1 MAQLYRD
8 QYYHYVNTATTT
20 GVKENPTWTRE
31 GTGVESLSV
40 SFNPNKDTYKTILNR
55 TSQTTFNNYELSTSV
70 SDKRC
75 YSEDAMYDYL
85 NTLRKTATAGET
97 QVIEVN
103 TAKSAG
109 VGSYEAVMY
118 DVLIT
123 INEWL
128 GENATI
134 SYDID
139 YSNPVQGS
147 VTITG
152 GTPSFTPSSSA
163 SL

>member
-8 QYYHYVNTATTT
+8 QYEHWINTATTT
-20 GVKENPTWTRE
+20 GSTSDPKFVRE
-31 GTGVESLSV
+31 GTGVEALSV
-40 SFNPNKDTYKTILNR
+40 DFNPQKDTYKTILNR
-55 TSQTTFNNYELSTSV
+55 TSQTTFKNYELSSSV

-75 YSEDAMYDYL
+75 YSEDEIYDYL
-85 NTLRKTATAGET
+85 NELRKTATAAET
-97 QVIEVN
+97 QLVEIN
-103 TAKSAG
+103 TAKTVSAG
-109 VGSYEAVMY
+109 VYEAVQY
-118 DVLIT
+118 NVLIT

-128 GENATI
+128 GEDATI

-147 VTITG
+147 ATIG
-152 GTPSFTPSSSA
+152 GLSGISFTPTT

>member
-8 QYYHYVNTATTT
+8 QFWHYINTATTT
-20 GVKENPTWTRE
+20 GETANPTWKRE
-31 GTGVESLSV
+31 GTGVEALSV
-40 SFNPNKDTYKTILNR
+40 AFNPQKDTYKTILDR
-55 TSQTTFNNYELSTSV
+55 TSNTTFNNYELSSSI

-75 YSEDAMYDYL
+75 YSEDEIYDYL
-85 NTLRKTATAGET
+85 DDLRRNATAGET
-97 QVIEVN
+97 QLIEIN
-103 TAKSAG
+103 TAKTNGTAG
-109 VGSYEAVMY
+109 HYEAVKY
-118 DVLIT
+118 NVLIT

-139 YSNPVQGS
+139 YSHPVQGYA
-147 VTITG
+147 TITDG
-152 GTPSFTPSSSA
+152 VPTFVENV

>member
-8 QYYHYVNTATTT
+8 QYEHWLNTATTT
-20 GVKENPTWTRE
+20 GATANPTYKRE

-40 SFNPNKDTYKTILNR
+40 AFNPQKDTYKTILDR
-55 TSQTTFNNYELSTSV
+55 TSQTTFNNYQLSS
-70 SDKRC
+70 SISGKRC
-75 YSEDAMYDYL
+75 YSEDEIYDYL
-85 NTLRKTATAGET
+85 DGLRKGATAGET
-97 QVIEVN
+97 QLVEIN
-103 TAKSAG
+103 TAKTVSAG
-109 VGSYEAVMY
+109 VYEAVQY
-118 DVLIT
+118 NVLIT

-139 YSNPVQGS
+139 YSKPVQGTA
-147 VTITG
+147 TIG
-152 GTPSFTPSSSA
+152 GTTGISFTPTT

>member
-8 QYYHYVNTATTT
+8 QYEHWINTATTT
-20 GVKENPTWTRE
+20 GSTTNPKYVRE
-31 GTGVESLSV
+31 GVGVEALSV
-40 SFNPNKDTYKTILNR
+40 AFNPQKDTYKTILNR
-55 TSQTTFNNYELSTSV
+55 TSQTTFNNYELSSSV

-75 YSEDAMYDYL
+75 YSEDEIYDYL
-85 NTLRKTATAGET
+85 DGLRRNATAGET
-97 QVIEVN
+97 QLVEIN
-103 TAKSAG
+103 TAKSVSTG
-109 VGSYEAVMY
+109 VYEAVQY
-118 DVLIT
+118 NVLIT

-139 YSNPVQGS
+139 YSNPVQGTA
-147 VTITG
+147 TIG
-152 GTPSFTPSSSA
+152 GSGGISFTPTT

>member
-8 QYYHYVNTATTT
+8 QFWHFINTATKT
-20 GVKENPTWTRE
+20 GETSNPTWTRE

-40 SFNPNKDTYKTILNR
+40 AFNPQKDTYKTILNR
-55 TSQTTFNNYELSTSV
+55 TAQTTFNNYELSSSI

-75 YSEDAMYDYL
+75 YSDDPMYEYL
-85 NTLRKTATAGET
+85 DDLRKKAIAGET
-97 QVIEVN
+97 QLLEIN
-103 TAKSAG
+103 TAKTTGTSG
-109 VGSYEAVMY
+109 TYEAVKY
-118 DVLIT
+118 NVLIT

-139 YSNPVQGS
+139 YSSPVQGTA
-147 VTITG
+147 VITNG
-152 GTPSFTPSSSA
+152 IPTFTESA